1 RGPGC
6 VGQVCGVCVR
16 CASGAPAKTF
26 AADGSGNI
34 GTGHRVKKVVRQAAD
49 GTCDFVA
56 GTVVGLTASDHY
68 TLTIN
73 DFMMTG
79 GDGYPNVRTLAATQ
93 DILDQD
99 LADYIATLPGN
110 QLTPVIQHRVSCF
123 RPNPG
128 AGVNCLAS
136 SP

>member
-1 RGPGC
+1 M
-6 VGQVCGVCVR
+6 
-16 CASGAPAKTF
+16 
-26 AADGSGNI
+26 
-34 GTGHRVKKVVRQAAD
+34 
-49 GTCDFVA
+49 
-56 GTVVGLTASDHY
+56 VVGLDAGDHY

-79 GDGYPNVRTLAATQ
+79 GDGYPNVRTTAATQ

-123 RPNPG
+123 DPNPG
-128 AGVNCLAS
+128 AGAQLPRVLAVGNGPGS
-136 SP
+136 SQRNARSRRAFRATWLVVIACRTGRPPGGGHRA